1 MGRCYCPVASD
12 ACLALVGIIKRHLQ
26 MCETDCMQYGERGA
40 LFVFDP
46 DRERQC
52 FAIGTNCKRVASHLT
67 RPHRS
72 HSPSHLNLASTHSHT
87 HSHTH
92 TTLWRTYAGRQ
103 SALRIGFPQLSNR
116 RVPPLPPWP
125 QPPRDPCSKQ
135 VRSSQF
141 PSNAPFRVALGLSV
155 CLSAHGASNNN
166 T

>member
-26 MCETDCMQYGERGA
+26 TCETDCMQYGERGA

-72 HSPSHLNLASTHSHT
+72 HSPSHLNLASTRSHT

-92 TTLWRTYAGRQ
+92 NTLAHVRRTPI
-103 SALRIGFPQLSNR
+103 SAPDWLPSTLQPART
-116 RVPPLPPWP
+116 PPPPWP

-141 PSNAPFRVALGLSV
+141 PSTRAVSRRTWSVGLF
-155 CLSAHGASNNN
+155 AHGASNNN